1 MLFNLGLAA
10 PLLGAFKPSIILFR
24 IIAPH
29 HMVRILDARP
39 HHRHGPSTTTHRHT
53 TPTCPALTVWSIIT
67 GRCAHQYKLVH
78 LHLGRNKSARTR
90 HEFGVLHQSLTQRIT
105 RYFNLQR
112 ILAVA
117 TKTKYRH
124 CNLGRGYHDC
134 STRYITHCL
143 YRPSRI
149 L

>member
-1 MLFNLGLAA
+1 MAY
-10 PLLGAFKPSIILFR
+10 
-24 IIAPH
+24 
-29 HMVRILDARP
+29 
-39 HHRHGPSTTTHRHT
+39 
-53 TPTCPALTVWSIIT
+53 
-67 GRCAHQYKLVH
+67 QLVH

-90 HEFGVLHQSLTQRIT
+90 HEFGVLHQSLTQRIA

>member
-1 MLFNLGLAA
+1 MLVLIIVTGRQQLRIDIQHLRAHLSQFGLLLLAA
-10 PLLGAFKPSIILFR
+10 VLISINWFTYIWAVTNQHVLDTSLGYYINP
-24 IIAPH
+24 
-29 HMVRILDARP
+29 
-39 HHRHGPSTTTHRHT
+39 
-53 TPTCPALTVWSIIT
+53 
-67 GRCAHQYKLVH
+67 
-78 LHLGRNKSARTR
+78 
-90 HEFGVLHQSLTQRIT
+90 LTQRIA

-134 STRYITHCL
+134 STRYIAHCL